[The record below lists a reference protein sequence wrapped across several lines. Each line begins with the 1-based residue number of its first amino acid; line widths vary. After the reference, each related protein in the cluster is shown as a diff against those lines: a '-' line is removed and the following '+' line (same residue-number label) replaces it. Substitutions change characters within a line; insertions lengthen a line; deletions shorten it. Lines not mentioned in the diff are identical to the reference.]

1 MVERKGLNGTDPWS
15 QELIPGEES
24 RRMYRQ
30 LYLLLPPSVDEV
42 FLKTEKLLSNLGFLT
57 DVVVHSNLN
66 TRKAER

>member
-1 MVERKGLNGTDPWS
+1 
-15 QELIPGEES
+15 
-24 RRMYRQ
+24 MYRQ
-30 LYLLLPPSVDEV
+30 LYLLLPPSVDEA